1 MSDSTNNTT
10 ETVELILGLERNIM
24 EAIRTKN
31 TPALTSMVSDDF
43 VYRTHFGAAAT
54 KEEFLQSIASF
65 PMEIF
70 SIRGEELNVDVYGD
84 VAILTGVQ
92 VAQARPPEGQPE
104 ASAVAFT
111 DVFRKTDGRWL
122 MVMAYGVEL
131 PGESGE
137 SEISLQ

>member
-1 MSDSTNNTT
+1 MTNNTA
-10 ETVELILGLERNIM
+10 ETVEVILALERDIM

-31 TPALTSMVSDDF
+31 TPALTSMVGDDF
-43 VYRTHFGAAAT
+43 VYRTHFGAVAN
-54 KEEFLQSIASF
+54 KDEFLQSVASF
-65 PMEIF
+65 PMEI
-70 SIRGEELNVDVYGD
+70 IAVRGEELNVDVYGET
-84 VAILTGVQ
+84 AILTGVQ

-104 ASAVAFT
+104 ESAVAFT

-131 PGESGE
+131 PNESGD